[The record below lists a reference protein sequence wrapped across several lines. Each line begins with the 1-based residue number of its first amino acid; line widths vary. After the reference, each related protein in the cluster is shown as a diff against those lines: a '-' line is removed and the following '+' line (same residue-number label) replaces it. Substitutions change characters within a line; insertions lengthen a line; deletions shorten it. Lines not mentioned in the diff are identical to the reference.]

1 MPQQKQKPHNTMWGI
16 KTFKKKS
23 RSYHLWGPKCVVNHM
38 ALAGLPQG
46 WTDPQ
51 ALVSRAALS
60 IYPWAGSSAK
70 AGNGSKTEPLCSP
83 SSQKNQSH

>member
-1 MPQQKQKPHNTMWGI
+1 M
-16 KTFKKKS
+16 
-23 RSYHLWGPKCVVNHM
+23 VNHM

-83 SSQKNQSH
+83 SSQKINPIKLLEGSLQGGIAVLWMPGS